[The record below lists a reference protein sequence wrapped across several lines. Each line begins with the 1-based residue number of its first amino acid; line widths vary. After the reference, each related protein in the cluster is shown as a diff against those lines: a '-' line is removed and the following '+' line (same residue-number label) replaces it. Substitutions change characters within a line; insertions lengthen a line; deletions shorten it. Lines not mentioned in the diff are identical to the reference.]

1 MPEAET
7 PMESA
12 VPTRAYGEL
21 ATRLNQAIAATR
33 AALVPHAER
42 LPGNTLA
49 DMDALLAEFARRRV
63 RIALYGEVK
72 AGKSTLLNAIAGTV
86 LSPAAFDPLT
96 SIPVRVTH
104 GDRTAW
110 RVGEQWLESVGDLER
125 LMRHGNATVDE
136 VVIETN
142 LDLLQLGG
150 QVDLLDTPGVG
161 SETQFDTIT
170 AAALRSLDA
179 VVLVVRYPALFT
191 QFTRRL
197 MDGLRNDIGK
207 LFVVWNLDAA
217 CAELTPEDRARQTE
231 VLRANVAGAHELF
244 LVDARSA
251 LRAAQALD
259 AAASASSGLTDF
271 SGALTRFVSS
281 SGRDLAALREAAKRA
296 QQQIAEA
303 HRALTSRHVLLD
315 RALAETRQQLHA
327 VQMRADA
334 DSASARQ
341 RLADFEAAVTRI
353 GEQASA
359 TSTGLSADLR
369 RQLRTARRRW
379 ARNGASDALGE
390 AIAASVRGYADAV
403 ASASRATTEALNR
416 EASTFGSATAATPR
430 ERTEPRVDE
439 LAPAARRERAV
450 SGRAQWLRRALW
462 QRWYLPGLTA
472 LEREGIANDVAT
484 QRSWLDTATDNA
496 RRSAAETLA
505 GRLREIADRAEAE
518 TNHIKQATNFAA
530 NEAEFQRLERDRP
543 VVDSQLSSVAAIV
556 TETRALVAVTPPSES
571 R

>member
-7 PMESA
+7 PMEA
-12 VPTRAYGEL
+12 AAPTRAYGEL
-21 ATRLNQAIAATR
+21 ATRLNRAIAGAR
-33 AALVPHAER
+33 EALVAHVER
-42 LPGNTLA
+42 LPENTLA
-49 DMDALLAEFARRRV
+49 DIDALLAEFARRRV

-96 SIPVRVTH
+96 SIPVRVTY

-125 LMRHGNATVDE
+125 LMRDDNTTVDE

-179 VVLVVRYPALFT
+179 VVLLVRYPALFT

-217 CAELTPEDRARQTE
+217 CAELTPEDRKRQTE
-231 VLRANVAGAHELF
+231 ILRANVAGAHELF
-244 LVDARSA
+244 LVDARAA
-251 LRAAQALD
+251 LRAAQARD
-259 AAASASSGLTDF
+259 GSGSASSGLTAF
-271 SGALTRFVSS
+271 TGALTRFVSS

-296 QQQIAEA
+296 QQQIADA
-303 HRALTSRHVLLD
+303 HRALTSRHVVLD
-315 RALAETRQQLHA
+315 RALTEARQRLHA
-327 VQMRADA
+327 VQMRAEA
-334 DSASARQ
+334 DSSSARQ
-341 RLADFEAAVTRI
+341 RLADFEGTVTRI
-353 GEQASA
+353 GEEAAA
-359 TSTGLSADLR
+359 TSAKLAADLR
-369 RQLRTARRRW
+369 RRLRTARHRW
-379 ARNGASDALGE
+379 ARSGAPDVLGE
-390 AIAASVRGYADAV
+390 TVAASVRGYADAI
-403 ASASRATTEALNR
+403 ATASRATTEALNR
-416 EASTFGSATAATPR
+416 EAGTFGSAAIAVTR
-430 ERTEPRVDE
+430 ERSEPTVDE
-439 LAPAARRERAV
+439 LAPTDRRERAV

-472 LEREGIANDVAT
+472 LEREAIPNELASQA
-484 QRSWLDTATDNA
+484 SWLDSTTGAV
-496 RRSAAETLA
+496 RRAAADTLA
-505 GRLREIADRAEAE
+505 GRLKEIADRAEAE
-518 TNHIKQATNFAA
+518 TNHIKKTTNFAA
-530 NEAEFQRLERDRP
+530 NEDEFQRLDRDRP
-543 VVDSQLSSVAAIV
+543 VVDAQLSAVAAIV
-556 TETRALVAVTPPSES
+556 AETRALVAPAPAAES